1 MENFSV
7 HEDFIKA
14 CRSGD
19 ILCIS
24 KCLDLDSSILEVPDS
39 KHGWAGLYSTIM
51 SGNTLASEFLLS
63 KGANCNVKDSE
74 GYSILFQ
81 AVKNLQVQEV
91 SLLLRFPIDL
101 NELQP
106 GNH

>member
-1 MENFSV
+1 V

-24 KCLDLDSSILEVPDS
+24 KCLNLDSSILEVPDS
-39 KHGWAGLYSTIM
+39 KHGWTGLYRTVM
-51 SGNTLASEFLLS
+51 CGNTLASEFLLS
-63 KGANCNVKDSE
+63 KGASTKVKDNK
-74 GYSILFQ
+74 GYSLLFQ
-81 AVKNLQVQEV
+81 AVNNSQVQEV

-106 GNH
+106 GNL